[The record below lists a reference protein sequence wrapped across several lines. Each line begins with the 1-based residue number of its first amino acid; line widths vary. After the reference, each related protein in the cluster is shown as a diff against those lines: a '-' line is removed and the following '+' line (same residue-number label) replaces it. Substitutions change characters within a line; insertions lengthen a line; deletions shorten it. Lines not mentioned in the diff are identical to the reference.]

1 MVEYMVGI
9 PRFENRI
16 YAGRVMKD
24 DSMSDTRTDV
34 TVECVNCVVEHLR
47 RNLSQFG
54 MDSVD
59 CNGWRLTIS
68 KIPDRTCTTC
78 RHLIQHSVRCQDTR
92 GAYIIPGQAVCE
104 VGCETTFMIDR
115 QCDKWEAEE

>member
-47 RNLSQFG
+47 RNLVQLG

-68 KIPDRTCTTC
+68 KIPDRRCTTC
-78 RHLIQHSVRCQDTR
+78 THLAQMNVCCQDTR
-92 GAYIIPGQAVCE
+92 GIYLIPTQAVCNR
-104 VGCETTFMIDR
+104 GCTPFVK
-115 QCDKWEAEE
+115 DKCELWEAKE

>member
-9 PRFENRI
+9 PWFENRI

-24 DSMSDTRTDV
+24 DSMSDVRTDV

-47 RNLSQFG
+47 RNLVRLG

-68 KIPDRTCTTC
+68 KVPDRRCSTCK
-78 RHLIQHSVRCQDTR
+78 HLIQKGIWCQDTR
-92 GAYIIPGQAVCE
+92 GTYVIPSGAVCGA
-104 VGCETTFMIDR
+104 GCETTFTIDR
-115 QCDKWEAEE
+115 QCDYWEAKE

>member
-1 MVEYMVGI
+1 MVEYMVGM
-9 PRFENRI
+9 PWFENRI

-47 RNLSQFG
+47 RNLVRLG

-68 KIPDRTCTTC
+68 KVPDRRCTTC
-78 RHLIQHSVRCQDTR
+78 KHLVQHGIRCQDTR
-92 GAYIIPGQAVCE
+92 GTYVTPGQAVCE
-104 VGCETTFMIDR
+104 VGCETTFMTDR
-115 QCDKWEAEE
+115 QCDYWEAKE

>member
-9 PRFENRI
+9 PWFENRI

-24 DSMSDTRTDV
+24 DSMSDIRTDV

-47 RNLSQFG
+47 RNLTQLG

-68 KIPDRTCTTC
+68 KVPDRRCPTCK
-78 RHLIQHSVRCQDTR
+78 HLVQKGIRCQDTR
-92 GAYIIPGQAVCE
+92 GTYVMSSEAVCE
-104 VGCETTFMIDR
+104 AGCETTFMTDR
-115 QCDKWEAEE
+115 QCDYWEAEE